1 MNCGLGTNT
10 DYRPTDLVWN
20 IDKEQD
26 ADYGSCFKHH
36 RAMKGGTKIKRWRFS
51 LFKTGVSLKYRKN
64 NDDLWLFSNKNLYK
78 YKKSTSVLLNFISS
92 TDI

>member
-1 MNCGLGTNT
+1 MDCGLGTNT

-26 ADYGSCFKHH
+26 ADYG
-36 RAMKGGTKIKRWRFS
+36 AMKSGTKIKRWRFS

-64 NDDLWLFSNKNLYK
+64 NDDLWLFSNKNLTK